1 MSTDVA
7 KQFLDFVQELSEE
20 NQQKLLEVLCKD
32 SFKNQS
38 NDDNGLIFDNSRIQ
52 NDICYLNFLNE
63 LSSSDGNNLTVF
75 VKKIA
80 NISYEHAPYSPIHGE
95 TVVRFDDNTGFH
107 SDGNVFT
114 KFDRKIKLGENN
126 E

>member
-1 MSTDVA
+1 MNTDIA

-38 NDDNGLIFDNSRIQ
+38 NFDNSRIQ
-52 NDICYLNFLNE
+52 NHIGYLNFLNE
-63 LSSSDGNNLTVF
+63 LSSSDGNNLSVF